1 MDLARR
7 AAAALG
13 VALLL
18 IVGVAD
24 SGFAQLTRGAISG
37 TIRDNTGAVLPG
49 VTLTIRNN
57 DTGITRTV
65 VTDAAGFYRAGGLE
79 PGTYTVSVQLQGFKT
94 TENREVP
101 VRPTGEATFDVVME
115 LGGLAESIDVTAQ
128 TEAVTLNKTNATVGL
143 VADSRQATLLPL
155 GAGRSLNN
163 LALLAPNVSNTGG
176 PSNANNQVGATNISA
191 NGQRSRN
198 NNFMIDGTDN
208 NDVSVT
214 IPTMPLPPESVAEV
228 SVQTNPYNVEFG
240 RNSGAQINI
249 ITKGGSNT
257 FRGSAFEY
265 YRDSE
270 LNARD
275 NIEKAAGRDKPTPFT
290 RHQWG
295 GGLGGPIVRNKA
307 FFYGLFQ
314 NDRTRQD
321 ALGATV
327 RVPTPAGFAALQNVP
342 PGANQTAA
350 SRQAVLQRLGFLQ
363 EVHAQNPAYRNLLT
377 QNVNGT
383 PIETAQINVSRTQ
396 PQDSWYYIGRGDVQ
410 LSSSDNLTARYVRNA
425 PETTNFTSNTQ
436 FGQIFAA
443 NQLIVDQNFAASHT
457 RVLGAT
463 SLNESRFAWIRR
475 DLGFPE
481 NDPTSPTATIAG
493 LFTIG
498 GLANFPQGRVQDTYQ
513 FQNITT
519 FQRGRHSLKAGADIR
534 YINLDNQAAFDSKGT
549 FVFNNLQDYMNNLA
563 ATFSQALQT
572 SSFEATQWT
581 QAYFVQDDFRPTS
594 NLTLNLGL
602 RYEYNTV
609 PLGLFGAEEDF
620 VRAALVPGPAR
631 DDKNNIA
638 PRVGF
643 AWSPTPRQGLAR
655 WLFGETT
662 SSIRGGYGITYDVL
676 FYNILTVNGSNYPR
690 VVVPTLQNVQ
700 NVYPNLLPVTGQ
712 AVFNPLATFVNSP
725 ENIQSPM
732 NHMWSL
738 SWQREV
744 ARQYVVEVGYT
755 GALGR
760 YGIAQGQ
767 GNPAVLTDAQI
778 ATVQAT
784 RSATSVP
791 SVQARRVF
799 PQYGSRVFIQ
809 ATAESEYNA
818 VYFSVNRRFS
828 RGLQFGA
835 AYTYSALYSDGD
847 ESLGVASIALSS
859 PQVPQDYNNLAAEW
873 SRSAFDRPHRLVV
886 NWIYEV
892 PWFQGGW
899 AQNAIVRT
907 AFSGWQFA
915 GIAQFSAGRPF
926 TILTGVDSNGNGGG
940 GDRPNLGSGRL
951 VPDPVTGNFRTFTN
965 EGAYVTFLGTNNL
978 PLQNGLGNGNAPRNG
993 LRGPGFQ
1000 NWDLSLSKRFRT
1012 FGDQSLLVRADVLN
1026 AFNQDEYGNPVSN
1039 MNSPDFGRNTNN
1051 WGNRSI
1057 TLGVSYA
1064 F

>member
-1 MDLARR
+1 MQLLRR
-7 AAAALG
+7 AVAALG

-24 SGFAQLTRGAISG
+24 PGYAQLTRGAIAG
-37 TIRDNTGAVLPG
+37 TVRDNTGAVLPG
-49 VTLTIRNN
+49 VTVTIRNN

-65 VTDAAGFYRAGGLE
+65 VSDAAGFFRAGGLE
-79 PGTYTVSVQLQGFKT
+79 PGTYTVNAQLQGFRAV
-94 TENREVP
+94 ENREIP
-101 VRPTGEATFDVVME
+101 VRPTAEATFDVTLE
-115 LGGLAESIDVTAQ
+115 IGALAESIDVTAE

-155 GAGRSLNN
+155 GASRSLNN
-163 LALLAPNVSNTGG
+163 LALLSPNVSNTG
-176 PSNANNQVGATNISA
+176 NVTATGATNISA

-249 ITKGGSNT
+249 ITKGGTNS
-257 FRGSAFEY
+257 FRGTAFEY
-265 YRDSE
+265 YRDE
-270 LNARD
+270 KLNARD
-275 NIEKAAGRDKPTPFT
+275 NIEKASGRDDPTPFT

-295 GGLGGPIVRNKA
+295 GGVGGPIVRNRA

-314 NDRTRQD
+314 NDRIRED

-327 RVPTPAGFAALQNVP
+327 RVPTPQGFAALQNENVP
-342 PGANQTAA
+342 LGAGQTAA
-350 SRQAVLQRLGFLQ
+350 SRQAVLDRLGFLQ
-363 EVHAQNPAYRNLLT
+363 EVHGQNPAYRNFLN
-377 QNVNGT
+377 QNVNGV
-383 PIETAQINVSRTQ
+383 PIETAQVNIERNQ
-396 PQDSWYYIGRGDVQ
+396 PQDAWYYIGRGDVQ
-410 LSSSDNLTARYVRNA
+410 LSSNDNLTARYVRNS

-436 FGQIFAA
+436 FGPTFAA
-443 NQLIVDQNFAASHT
+443 NQLVTDQNFSASHT
-457 RVLGAT
+457 RVLGST
-463 SLNESRFAWIRR
+463 SLNEARFAWIRR

-493 LFTIG
+493 LFTVG

-519 FQRGRHSLKAGADIR
+519 LQRGRHSFKAGADLRHIV
-534 YINLDNQAAFDSKGT
+534 LDNQAAFYSKGDFT
-549 FVFNNLQDYMNNLA
+549 FNNLQDYMNNSA
-563 ATFSQALQT
+563 SVFRQALQT

-581 QAYFVQDDFRPTS
+581 HAYFLQDDFRPTP

-609 PLGLFGAEEDF
+609 PLGLFGAEEQQ
-620 VRAALVPGPAR
+620 VRDALVPGPAQ
-631 DDKNNIA
+631 DDKNNWA

-643 AWSPTPRQGLAR
+643 AWSPTPREGFAR

-690 VVVPTLQNVQ
+690 VVTPELQNVQ
-700 NVYPNLLPVTGQ
+700 NVYPNLLPVTGE
-712 AVFNPLATFVNSP
+712 AVFNPLALFVNSP
-725 ENIQSPM
+725 EDIKSPM

-738 SWQREV
+738 SWQREL
-744 ARQYVVEVGYT
+744 ARNYVVEVGYT

-760 YGIAQGQ
+760 NGITQGQ
-767 GNPAVLTDAQI
+767 SNPAVLTPAQI
-778 ATVQAT
+778 ATVQST
-784 RSATSVP
+784 LSATSVP

-799 PQYGSRVFIQ
+799 PQFGSRILIQ
-809 ATAESEYNA
+809 ATSESEYNA
-818 VYFSVNRRFS
+818 VYLSVNRRLS

-847 ESLGVASIALSS
+847 ESLGVASITASS
-859 PQVPQDYNNLAAEW
+859 PQIPQDYNDLDAEW

-899 AQNAIVRT
+899 AQNAVMRT
-907 AFSGWQFA
+907 AFSGWQFS
-915 GIAQFSAGRPF
+915 GVAQFSSGRPF
-926 TILTGVDSNGNGGG
+926 TILTGVDSSGNGGG
-940 GDRPNLGSGRL
+940 GDRPNVGSGRL
-951 VPDPVTGNFRTFTN
+951 VPDPVTDNFRTFTN
-965 EGAYVTFLGTNNL
+965 EGAYVAVLGTNGL
-978 PLQNGLGNGNAPRNG
+978 PLQNGLGNGNAPRNN

-1000 NWDLSLSKRFRT
+1000 NWDLSLSKRFST
-1012 FGDQSLLVRADVLN
+1012 FGDQALMVRADFLN
-1026 AFNQDEYGNPVSN
+1026 AFNQDDYGNPVGN
-1039 MNSPDFGRNTNN
+1039 MNSPDFGNNTNN

-1057 TLGVSYA
+1057 TLGVSYS